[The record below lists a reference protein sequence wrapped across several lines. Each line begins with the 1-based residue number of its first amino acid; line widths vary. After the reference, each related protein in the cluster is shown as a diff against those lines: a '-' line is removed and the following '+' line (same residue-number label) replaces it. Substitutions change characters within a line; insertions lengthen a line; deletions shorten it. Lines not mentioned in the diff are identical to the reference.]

1 MANSITAKIVDYR
14 FIGKVQ
20 LTADDMGGVGCDN
33 WEQYLSA
40 CSVLSVAAW
49 NHTIGKATDDQL
61 INTAIAGL
69 LDFFGIEVVD
79 SSRYTARILSVLVNR
94 KAVRSQTL
102 KDAMKAKKA
111 AKEALDNYN
120 PDVKP
125 GVKKDVNGLVVLAGV
140 LAGEGANASM
150 DMATTYTVVKS
161 LEELKAD
168 YENACA
174 TVEALYR
181 EPKNY
186 WFDPAPGF
194 DTRTLKAKPA
204 IRKALE
210 DTCADIFTE
219 RQFMS
224 ADELKAEAQ
233 ALADQRKG
241 RKMRKKAEAKESA
254 KAEA

>member
-20 LTADDMGGVGCDN
+20 LTADDMGGVGCAN
-33 WEQYLSA
+33 WDQYLNV

-49 NHTIGKATDDQL
+49 NHTIGKATDDQI

-79 SSRYTARILSVLVNR
+79 SARYTARILSVLVNR
-94 KAVRSQTL
+94 KAQRSQAL
-102 KDAMKAKKA
+102 KDALKVKKL
-111 AKEALDNYN
+111 AKEALDKYD
-120 PDVKP
+120 PDIPVP
-125 GVKKDVNGLVVLAGV
+125 EDETVFSPVVAALAFASGMN
-140 LAGEGANASM
+140 ADIANKE
-150 DMATTYTVVKS
+150 ATHVIHYKT
-161 LEELKAD
+161 LEELEAD
-168 YENACA
+168 YEDACA
-174 TVEALYR
+174 KVDALYR

-194 DTRTLKAKPA
+194 DTRTFKAKPA

-210 DTCADIFTE
+210 DTCADIYTE

-224 ADELKAEAQ
+224 ADELKAERI
-233 ALADQRKG
+233 ALDDQRKG
-241 RKMRKKAEAKESA
+241 RKMRKKAEAKA

>member
-20 LTADDMGGVGCDN
+20 LNADDMGGVGCQN

-40 CSVLSVAAW
+40 CNLLAVAAW
-49 NHTIGKATDDQL
+49 NHTVGKATDDQL

-69 LDFFGIEVVD
+69 FDFFGIEVVD

-94 KAVRSQTL
+94 KANRS
-102 KDAMKAKKA
+102 DALRDAIKARKA
-111 AKEALDNYN
+111 AKDAVDNYVPAETDN
-120 PDVKP
+120 
-125 GVKKDVNGLVVLAGV
+125 VNGVVALAGM
-140 LAGEGANASM
+140 LSGMTANDAM
-150 DMATTYTVVKS
+150 DMATTHTPTLK
-161 LEELKAD
+161 ELKAA
-168 YENACA
+168 YEEACEV
-174 TVEALYR
+174 VEQLYR

-186 WFDPAPGF
+186 WFDPAPAF
-194 DTRTLKAKPA
+194 DKKTLKATPA
-204 IRKALE
+204 ARKALE

-224 ADELKAEAQ
+224 ADEIKAEAQ

-241 RKMRKKAEAKESA
+241 RKMRKKAEAKA
-254 KAEA
+254 QADA

>member
-20 LTADDMGGVGCDN
+20 LTADDMGGVGCAN
-33 WEQYLSA
+33 WDQYLNV

-49 NHTIGKATDDQL
+49 NHTIGKATDDQI

-94 KAVRSQTL
+94 KAQRSQAL
-102 KDAMKAKKA
+102 KDANKAKKL
-111 AKEALDNYN
+111 AKEEWEDAI
-120 PDVKP
+120 
-125 GVKKDVNGLVVLAGV
+125 
-140 LAGEGANASM
+140 ASE
-150 DMATTYTVVKS
+150 
-161 LEELKAD
+161 LPEEEVEARKTA
-168 YENACA
+168 YEDASA

-194 DTRTLKAKPA
+194 DTRTFKAKPA

-210 DTCADIFTE
+210 DTCADIYTE

-224 ADELKAEAQ
+224 ADELKAERI
-233 ALADQRKG
+233 ALDDQRKG
-241 RKMRKKAEAKESA
+241 RKMRKKAEAKA
-254 KAEA
+254 KAEAEA

>member
-20 LTADDMGGVGCDN
+20 LTADDMGGVGCSN
-33 WEQYLSA
+33 WDQYLNV

-79 SSRYTARILSVLVNR
+79 SARYTARILSVLVNR

-102 KDAMKAKKA
+102 KDAMKDRKT
-111 AKEALDNYN
+111 AKEAW
-120 PDVKP
+120 
-125 GVKKDVNGLVVLAGV
+125 
-140 LAGEGANASM
+140 
-150 DMATTYTVVKS
+150 
-161 LEELKAD
+161 
-168 YENACA
+168 ENAVADDLAEEEVEAKKTAYEDACA
-174 TVEALYR
+174 KVEALYR

-241 RKMRKKAEAKESA
+241 RKMRKKAEAKA
-254 KAEA
+254 KAEAEA

>member
-14 FIGKVQ
+14 FIGKTQ
-20 LTADDMGGVGCDN
+20 LNADDMGGVGCSN
-33 WEQYLSA
+33 WEQYLQV

-49 NHTIGKATDDQL
+49 NHTIGRSVDDQL
-61 INTAIAGL
+61 VNTAIAGL
-69 LDFFGIEVVD
+69 FDFFGIEVTD

-94 KAVRSQTL
+94 KANRSDAL
-102 KDAMKAKKA
+102 KDAIKARKA
-111 AKEALDNYN
+111 AKDAYDAAVAEDKSEDEVKAL
-120 PDVKP
+120 KT
-125 GVKKDVNGLVVLAGV
+125 AH
-140 LAGEGANASM
+140 
-150 DMATTYTVVKS
+150 
-161 LEELKAD
+161 
-168 YENACA
+168 ENACEVVD
-174 TVEALYR
+174 TLYR

-194 DTRTLKAKPA
+194 DKKTLKATPTT
-204 IRKALE
+204 RKALE

-241 RKMRKKAEAKESA
+241 RKMRKKAEAKAAA
-254 KAEA
+254 KAEAEEVDSVQALPHEIAE

>member
-20 LTADDMGGVGCDN
+20 LTADDMGGVGCSN
-33 WEQYLSA
+33 WDQYLNV

-49 NHTIGKATDDQL
+49 NHTIGKATDDQ
-61 INTAIAGL
+61 IVNVAIAGL

-79 SSRYTARILSVLVNR
+79 SARYTARILSVLVNR
-94 KAVRSQTL
+94 KAQRSQTL
-102 KDAMKAKKA
+102 KDAMKAKKL
-111 AKEALDNYN
+111 AKEALDNYD
-120 PDVKP
+120 PDAEETVSP
-125 GVKKDVNGLVVLAGV
+125 VVAGLAFANGM
-140 LAGEGANASM
+140 NA
-150 DMATTYTVVKS
+150 DEAIEEATTHVPT
-161 LEELKAD
+161 LEALKTAYD
-168 YENACA
+168 DACA
-174 TVEALYR
+174 VVEALYR

-210 DTCADIFTE
+210 DTCADIYTE

-224 ADELKAEAQ
+224 ADELKAERI
-233 ALADQRKG
+233 ALDDQRKG
-241 RKMRKKAEAKESA
+241 RKMRKKAEAKEAA

>member
-20 LTADDMGGVGCDN
+20 LTADDMGGVGCSN

-69 LDFFGIEVVD
+69 FDFFGIEVVD

-102 KDAMKAKKA
+102 KDAMKDKKD
-111 AKEALDNYN
+111 AKEAWEDAISDELAEEEI
-120 PDVKP
+120 KA
-125 GVKKDVNGLVVLAGV
+125 KKS
-140 LAGEGANASM
+140 E
-150 DMATTYTVVKS
+150 
-161 LEELKAD
+161 
-168 YENACA
+168 YEQACEY
-174 TVEALYR
+174 VEQLYR

-194 DTRTLKAKPA
+194 DVRTRKVKPA

-241 RKMRKKAEAKESA
+241 RRMRKKAEAKEAA